1 MQIGILINDKE
12 YREALIERLS
22 DYDNDLFVNVI
33 TGPDSFSKDCLILTD
48 IDPGRI
54 EKEQLTRLI
63 PRTLFLT
70 ASSFNDDETD
80 CHRAFKYSSVAELLS
95 EASIVY
101 KDWHGIGYG
110 RDYSAKIIAV
120 CSDNDT
126 ASSDRCMSLARQIIY
141 RKGDRVLVIGLGF
154 INDYGCDE
162 AGSVNRFARM
172 MYAISTGRH
181 DAAYGYTYT
190 DSYGVSALILKKGR
204 NPLAFLDGDELMG
217 VISSLATLFDTL
229 ILDIG
234 TCYREENMIVV
245 ESSDNILFFENGRR
259 QVKPEEF
266 LNKDA
271 SAKVISISLKGETED
286 VMAID
291 DVINQ
296 IYGSNNDETGKS

>member
-1 MQIGILINDKE
+1 MQIGILINDRE

-48 IDPGRI
+48 IEPKRI

-70 ASSFNDDETD
+70 VSSVSDEDETE

-110 RDYSAKIIAV
+110 RDHSAKIIAV
-120 CSDNDT
+120 CSDND
-126 ASSDRCMSLARQIIY
+126 AVSGDRCMSLARQIIY
-141 RKGDRVLVIGLGF
+141 RKGDKVLVIGLSY
-154 INDYGCDE
+154 INDYGCDDT
-162 AGSVNRFARM
+162 GPVNRFARM

-181 DAAYGYTYT
+181 DAAYGYTNT
-190 DSYGVSALILKKGR
+190 DSYGVSALILQKGR

-217 VISSLATLFDTL
+217 VISSLASLFDTL

-234 TCYREENMIVV
+234 TCYREENMLAV
-245 ESSDNILFFENGRR
+245 ENSDNILFFENGRR
-259 QVKPEEF
+259 HVRPEDF
-266 LNKDA
+266 LSREAA
-271 SAKVISISLKGETED
+271 SKVIRISLRGDTED
-286 VMAID
+286 VMALD
-291 DVINQ
+291 DAINQ
-296 IYGSNNDETGKS
+296 IYGSKTYET